1 VGIFELVLVSDA
13 VRDLVAGNGAE
24 SLLRQHLH
32 AAGMKTLIRNGME
45 KIEQGVTTPEE
56 LLRVVMVEDIVSLKE
71 RKNE

>member
-1 VGIFELVLVSDA
+1 
-13 VRDLVAGNGAE
+13 
-24 SLLRQHLH
+24 
-32 AAGMKTLIRNGME
+32 ME